1 MIWMNEEKAGTSF
14 SQVNLIWEMKTL
26 QTELVIRQQS

>member
-1 MIWMNEEKAGTSF
+1 MNVEKTFF